1 MSTEAEQRPATPA
14 EEEVAYRKALG
25 GFGTGVVLVAAE
37 DAEGRAHGLIVNSF
51 TSVSLTPPIVLWCLA
66 NTCKVFDVYLRAPA
80 FSLNFLSVE
89 DEARARQFSSRG
101 VDRILDP
108 AHLERMETGAPVLAT
123 AMASFDCRVRKSEPV
138 GDHEVI
144 YGDVAA
150 WRATGAGDAL
160 GYYRG
165 RFVKLSHGE

>member
-1 MSTEAEQRPATPA
+1 MSTDAERMAEAPVD
-14 EEEVAYRKALG
+14 EEVAYRRALG

-37 DAEGRAHGLIVNSF
+37 DAAGRAHGLIVNSF
-51 TSVSLTPPIVLWCLA
+51 TSVSLKPPIVLWCLA
-66 NTCKVFDVYLRAPA
+66 NTCKVFDVYAQAPA

-89 DEARARQFSSRG
+89 DEARARQFSNRG
-101 VDRILDP
+101 SDRILDP
-108 AHLERMETGAPVLAT
+108 GHLERMETGAPVLAT
-123 AMASFDCRVRKSEPV
+123 ALASFDCRVWKRETV

-144 YGDVAA
+144 YGEVAA

-165 RFVKLSHGE
+165 KFVKLSHE